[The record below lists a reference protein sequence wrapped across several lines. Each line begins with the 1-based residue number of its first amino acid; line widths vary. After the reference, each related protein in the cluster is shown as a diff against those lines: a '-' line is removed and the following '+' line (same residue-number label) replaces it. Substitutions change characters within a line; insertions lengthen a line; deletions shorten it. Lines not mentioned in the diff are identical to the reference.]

1 MLKNQVEITFVGG
14 LDTLRVCPPSHHGCS
29 VVMQAVADRSAGA
42 LRMGQLGNIS
52 AKAQKDIA
60 DVSSFMFQV
69 ATSAF
74 PACCSIARPALTCV
88 ADRQDGHVVSRHRAW
103 LPFCS
108 GALRAK
114 HRLLCCETNADQTWG
129 SAHDSAMHFPWS
141 RYCHMWNTAEATTL
155 VKLDG
160 DDTKICIP
168 AGEDFK
174 YPTTKGVR
182 TNSPADQFLGD
193 YVQVIS
199 SRASLSRGLGV
210 KVQAHVRS

>member
-1 MLKNQVEITFVGG
+1 
-14 LDTLRVCPPSHHGCS
+14 
-29 VVMQAVADRSAGA
+29 
-42 LRMGQLGNIS
+42 MGQLGNIS

-69 ATSAF
+69 ATSA
-74 PACCSIARPALTCV
+74 SLALTLTLTHPKHNHNPNPNPRV
-88 ADRQDGHVVSRHRAW
+88 PVDRPPSAQLCGRVRNMQDGHVVSRHRAW

-108 GALRAK
+108 GAVRAK

-129 SAHDSAMHFPWS
+129 SAHGSAMHFPWS